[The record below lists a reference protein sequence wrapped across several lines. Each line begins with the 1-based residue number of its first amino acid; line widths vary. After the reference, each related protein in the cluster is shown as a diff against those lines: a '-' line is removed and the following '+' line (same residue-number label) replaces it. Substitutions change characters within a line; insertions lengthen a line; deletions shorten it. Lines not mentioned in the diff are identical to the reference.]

1 MPTLPDSQG
10 PAAQPATDCICPS
23 LKLHGGQ
30 VMVLGQ
36 QQGAQGSPAHAPAPL
51 LPLEKEQTKTELQSA
66 GTPPRLVSMAA
77 NGTKGNCGQK
87 DLPKV
92 LLLLFLGKFQSE
104 NFSFSALL
112 KFFPLSPHRAD
123 KKPNAISAGKEIFS
137 SPLSC
142 AFSRKEKKILIKL
155 EEGEAH

>member
-66 GTPPRLVSMAA
+66 GTHPETCLHGCKWNKRKLWPKGFAKSAA
-77 NGTKGNCGQK
+77 S
-87 DLPKV
+87 
-92 LLLLFLGKFQSE
+92 FILGKFQSE